1 MDPKKLNSYVGV
13 VNQPPP
19 KWSSVKKWLL
29 HINYAPGYAPEPEQ
43 KPVCRQFSRCE
54 GCPYRNTTGF
64 RYETLTDDPAVKK
77 AVDDILLDVA
87 GEENPRRTCN
97 YGLTEAGK
105 QALRD
110 AADPSK
116 PHTYS
121 WFVMTDCNTSK
132 EQSHRALTLDGAIQ
146 LYQDSDRPEKRLGVT
161 KDSIATVDLVRF
173 CDGEQQFFEDY
184 RRLESFRDDP
194 AISDAAETIRQELKQ
209 TAPQEDITMG
219 GM

>member
-1 MDPKKLNSYVGV
+1 ML
-13 VNQPPP
+13 
-19 KWSSVKKWLL
+19 
-29 HINYAPGYAPEPEQ
+29 
-43 KPVCRQFSRCE
+43 
-54 GCPYRNTTGF
+54 
-64 RYETLTDDPAVKK
+64 
-77 AVDDILLDVA
+77 
-87 GEENPRRTCN
+87 GEENPRRACN

-121 WFVMTDCNTSK
+121 WFVMTDCNTSEEHIHK
-132 EQSHRALTLDGAIQ
+132 DLTLDGAIQ
-146 LYQDSDRPEKRLGVT
+146 LYQDIDRPEKRLGVT

-194 AISDAAETIRQELKQ
+194 VIADAVETLHQELDGPE
-209 TAPQEDITMG
+209 AGLEMG
-219 GM
+219 GL

>member
-1 MDPKKLNSYVGV
+1 M
-13 VNQPPP
+13 
-19 KWSSVKKWLL
+19 
-29 HINYAPGYAPEPEQ
+29 
-43 KPVCRQFSRCE
+43 
-54 GCPYRNTTGF
+54 
-64 RYETLTDDPAVKK
+64 AVTISG
-77 AVDDILLDVA
+77 ILLDFA
-87 GEENPRRTCN
+87 GEANPRRVCN
-97 YGLTEAGK
+97 YGLTGAGK

-110 AADPSK
+110 TADPSK

-132 EQSHRALTLDGAIQ
+132 EQVYRDLTLDEAIR

-161 KDSIATVDLVRF
+161 KDGIATVDLVRF

-194 AISDAAETIRQELKQ
+194 AISDAVETIRQKLEQMTPK
-209 TAPQEDITMG
+209 EGITMG